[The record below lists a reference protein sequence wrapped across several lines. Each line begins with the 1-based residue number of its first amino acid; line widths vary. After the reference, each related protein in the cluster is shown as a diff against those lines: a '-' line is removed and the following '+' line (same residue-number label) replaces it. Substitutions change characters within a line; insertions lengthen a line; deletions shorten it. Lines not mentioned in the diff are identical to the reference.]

1 MLGVENLM
9 NTSWWKVKDNI
20 ILGPEPQ
27 ASQAGLEPRKEK
39 VCAALDLLYV
49 QVFDVSVWEVGNVY
63 LVGYIHLY
71 QVTIILSN
79 QTH

>member
-1 MLGVENLM
+1 MLGAESLM
-9 NTSWWKVKDNI
+9 NTSWWKFKDNI

-27 ASQAGLEPRKEK
+27 ASQAGLEPRKGK
-39 VCAALDLLYV
+39 VCAALDLLCV
-49 QVFDVSVWEVGNVY
+49 QVFDVCVWEVGNVY

-71 QVTIILSN
+71 QVTIILSY

>member
-1 MLGVENLM
+1 MLGAESLM
-9 NTSWWKVKDNI
+9 NTSWWKFKDNI

-27 ASQAGLEPRKEK
+27 ASQAGLESRKGK
-39 VCAALDLLYV
+39 VCAALDLLCV
-49 QVFDVSVWEVGNVY
+49 QVFDVCVWEVGNVY

-71 QVTIILSN
+71 QVTIILSY